1 MMNILIA
8 DDHKMFVEGVQSIL
22 AQEKDLEVV
31 ECVYDGASVFQVL
44 HQHQIDLILL
54 DVNLPELNGLEVCQR
69 IQREGIEVKILI
81 LSMLNEE
88 GFIKDLLA
96 NGANGYVL
104 KSAGK
109 DELLRAIRAVQSG
122 ETYYSPEVMKTMM
135 HALSNKKKADKN
147 RAKFPK
153 LSRREKQVLQL
164 IINERTTQE
173 IADEL
178 FISLNTVESHRSN
191 ILRKLNARNTAGLVR
206 IAIENKLL
214 D

>member
-1 MMNILIA
+1 MKNILIA

-22 AQEKDLEVV
+22 AQEENMQVV
-31 ECVYDGASVFQVL
+31 DCVYDGASVFDALQK
-44 HQHQIDLILL
+44 QTIDLILL
-54 DVNLPELNGLEVCQR
+54 DVNLPKLNGLEVCQR
-69 IQREGIEVKILI
+69 IQKEGIDVKILI
-81 LSMLNEE
+81 LSMLNEA

-109 DELLRAIRAVQSG
+109 DELLRAIKSVQQG
-122 ETYYSPEVMKTMM
+122 ENYYSPEVMKTMM
-135 HALSNKKKADKN
+135 AALSNEKKA
-147 RAKFPK
+147 AKAKAKLPK

-164 IINERTTQE
+164 IISERTTQE

-191 ILRKLNARNTAGLVR
+191 ILRKLDARNTAGLVR